1 MIDDKVLDDY
11 VDMIVKGIVGED
23 NKKEV
28 TNDSWKTYKDEN
40 I

>member
-11 VDMIVKGIVGED
+11 VAMLVKGIVGED

-28 TNDSWKTYKDEN
+28 NDDC
-40 I
+40 